1 MPIRV
6 TVWNEFVHEQ
16 THAAVREIYP
26 KGIHGAVADALVKHH
41 GPAITVRTATLD
53 QPEHGLT
60 EKVLAETDVLTWWG
74 HAAHDKVDDKIVA
87 RVQQRVLEGM
97 GLVVMHSGHFS
108 KIFKALMG
116 TGCAL
121 RWREA
126 GEKER
131 LWIVN
136 PGHPI
141 ADGLTGEYFEL
152 AHTEMYGEFF
162 DIPAPDEL
170 IFISWFEGG
179 EVFRSGCTF
188 TRGKGKVFYFR
199 PGHETFPIYHD
210 KNVQRVLA
218 NAVKWAAPTG
228 SPYHGTGRHIDPPLS
243 DFKRTHVEDAS
254 LHEENRAVQ

>member
-97 GLVVMHSGHFS
+97 GLIVMHSGHFS
-108 KIFKALMG
+108 KIFKTLMG

-126 GEKER
+126 EIGRASCRER
-131 LWIVN
+131 V
-136 PGHPI
+136 
-141 ADGLTGEYFEL
+141 
-152 AHTEMYGEFF
+152 
-162 DIPAPDEL
+162 
-170 IFISWFEGG
+170 
-179 EVFRSGCTF
+179 
-188 TRGKGKVFYFR
+188 
-199 PGHETFPIYHD
+199 
-210 KNVQRVLA
+210 
-218 NAVKWAAPTG
+218 
-228 SPYHGTGRHIDPPLS
+228 
-243 DFKRTHVEDAS
+243 
-254 LHEENRAVQ
+254 